1 MGCTLLLLF
10 SIFSPT
16 FEARYN
22 LAPAIIVFFLTNI
35 LFFEKI
41 RISHMKSQ
49 IDSIKTEYQ
58 NLKTELEKPEKV
70 CDSQKMKTIGK
81 RMAELEETIAK
92 IAELENIEKN
102 MRENAEI
109 VNSETEAELK
119 DMAMEENVKLSKKRE
134 EAEENLKKMIVPHDP
149 HDNRN
154 VIIEIRAGA
163 GGDES
168 ALFAAQLLKMYLRYA
183 ENVGWKTSILSSSP
197 NSIGGFKE
205 VIAGIEGKNEFP
217 HTKTGI
223 TARNQNPGANFG
235 VGVYGKMK
243 YESGVHRV
251 QRVPETEKMSRV
263 HTSTA
268 TVAVLPEA
276 EEMDLEINPKDLRI
290 DTFCSSGPGGQSVNT
305 TYSAVRITHIPTG
318 TIVSCQDEK
327 SQIKNKEK
335 ALKVLR
341 SRILA
346 IREEKRMKELGAERK
361 SQIGTGDR
369 SEKIR
374 TYNFPQDR
382 ITDHRIKE
390 SWSNIGGILD
400 GDLDKIINVLEEED
414 IKRKI
419 SA

>member
-1 MGCTLLLLF
+1 
-10 SIFSPT
+10 
-16 FEARYN
+16 
-22 LAPAIIVFFLTNI
+22 
-35 LFFEKI
+35 
-41 RISHMKSQ
+41 MKNQ
-49 IDSIKTEYQ
+49 LDAIKTEYQ
-58 NLKTELEKPEKV
+58 NLKTEMEGPEMV
-70 CDSQKMKTIGK
+70 SDRQKMKTVGK

-92 IAELENIEKN
+92 IAQLEKMEKN

-119 DMAMEENVKLSKKRE
+119 EMAMDENMKLSKKKEDLE
-134 EAEENLKKMIVPHDP
+134 EELKKMIVPRDP
-149 HDNRN
+149 HDSRN
-154 VIIEIRAGA
+154 VIVEIRAGA

-168 ALFAAQLLKMYLRYA
+168 ALFAAELLKMYLRYA
-183 ENVGWKTSILSSSP
+183 EKNGWKAGIMSSNQ
-197 NSIGGFKE
+197 NSVGGFKE
-205 VIAGIEGKNEFP
+205 VIAGIEGKNVF
-217 HTKTGI
+217 
-223 TARNQNPGANFG
+223 
-235 VGVYGKMK
+235 GKMK

-251 QRVPETEKMSRV
+251 QRVPETEKMGRV

-276 EEMDLEINPKDLRI
+276 QEVDLDINPKDLRI

-318 TIVSCQDEK
+318 TIVSCQDQK

-335 ALKVLR
+335 AMKVLR
-341 SRILA
+341 SRILVEQ
-346 IREEKRMKELGAERK
+346 EEKRMKELGAERK

-400 GDLDKIINVLEEED
+400 GDLDKILDALENED
-414 IKRKI
+414 LKRKI

>member
-1 MGCTLLLLF
+1 MKNQLD
-10 SIFSPT
+10 
-16 FEARYN
+16 
-22 LAPAIIVFFLTNI
+22 AIKDEYSKLN
-35 LFFEKI
+35 
-41 RISHMKSQ
+41 
-49 IDSIKTEYQ
+49 TEIE
-58 NLKTELEKPEKV
+58 NPEV
-70 CDSQKMKTIGK
+70 VSDQQKMKTIGK

-92 IAELENIEKN
+92 IAEFETIEKN

-109 VNSETEAELK
+109 VNSDTEAELK
-119 DMAMEENVKLSKKRE
+119 EMAMEENVKLSKKKE
-134 EAEENLKKMIVPHDP
+134 ELEDELKKMIVPRDP
-149 HDNRN
+149 HDSRN
-154 VIIEIRAGA
+154 VIVEIRAGA

-168 ALFAAQLLKMYLRYA
+168 ALFAAELLKMYLRYA
-183 ENVGWKTSILSSSP
+183 ENVGWKASILSSSP

-205 VIAGIEGKNEFP
+205 VIISIEGKN
-217 HTKTGI
+217 
-223 TARNQNPGANFG
+223 
-235 VGVYGKMK
+235 VYGKIK

-251 QRVPETEKMSRV
+251 QRVPETEKMGRI

-318 TIVSCQDEK
+318 TIVSCQDQK
-327 SQIKNKEK
+327 SQLKNKEK
-335 ALKVLR
+335 AMKVLR

-346 IREEKRMKELGAERK
+346 EQEEKRTKELGVERK

-400 GDLDKIINVLEEED
+400 GDLDKIINALEDED
-414 IKRKI
+414 LRRKI
-419 SA
+419 ST

>member
-1 MGCTLLLLF
+1 MENQL
-10 SIFSPT
+10 S
-16 FEARYN
+16 
-22 LAPAIIVFFLTNI
+22 AIKNEYAELKKGLENPEIVSN
-35 LFFEKI
+35 
-41 RISHMKSQ
+41 
-49 IDSIKTEYQ
+49 
-58 NLKTELEKPEKV
+58 
-70 CDSQKMKTIGK
+70 SQKMKTFGK

-92 IAELENIEKN
+92 IAELEKIEKD

-109 VNSETEAELK
+109 VNSKTEAEIK
-119 DMAMEENVKLSKKRE
+119 EMAMEENVKLSKKKE
-134 EAEENLKKMIVPHDP
+134 EATEELKKMIVPRDP
-149 HDNRN
+149 HDSKN

-183 ENVGWKTSILSSSP
+183 QICGWRTGILSSSP

-205 VIAGIEGKNEFP
+205 VIASIEGKNVF
-217 HTKTGI
+217 
-223 TARNQNPGANFG
+223 
-235 VGVYGKMK
+235 GKMK

-251 QRVPETEKMSRV
+251 QRVPETEKSGRI

-276 EEMDLEINPKDLRI
+276 EEMDVEVNPKDLRI

-335 ALKVLR
+335 AMKVLR

-346 IREEKRMKELGAERK
+346 EQEEKRMKELGAERK

-390 SWSNIGGILD
+390 SWSNISSILD
-400 GDLDKIINVLEEED
+400 GDLDKILSALENED
-414 IKRKI
+414 LKRKI

>member
-1 MGCTLLLLF
+1 
-10 SIFSPT
+10 
-16 FEARYN
+16 
-22 LAPAIIVFFLTNI
+22 
-35 LFFEKI
+35 
-41 RISHMKSQ
+41 MKNQ
-49 IDSIKTEYQ
+49 LDSIKTEYQ
-58 NLKTELEKPEKV
+58 KLKTEMENPEKV
-70 CDSQKMKTIGK
+70 CDSQKMKTVGK

-119 DMAMEENVKLSKKRE
+119 DMAMEENVKLSKKKE
-134 EAEENLKKMIVPHDP
+134 EVEEELKKMIVPKDP
-149 HDNRN
+149 HDSRN

-168 ALFAAQLLKMYLRYA
+168 ALFAAELLKMYLRYA
-183 ENVGWKTSILSSSP
+183 ENKGWKTSIIHSNQ
-197 NSIGGFKE
+197 NSVGGFKE
-205 VIAGIEGKNEFP
+205 VIASIEGKD
-217 HTKTGI
+217 
-223 TARNQNPGANFG
+223 
-235 VGVYGKMK
+235 VYGKMK

-251 QRVPETEKMSRV
+251 QRVPETEKMGRV

-276 EEMDLEINPKDLRI
+276 EEVDLEINPKDLRI

-305 TYSAVRITHIPTG
+305 TYSAVRITHLPTG
-318 TIVSCQDEK
+318 TIVSCQDQK
-327 SQIKNKEK
+327 SQIKNKDK
-335 ALKVLR
+335 AMKVLR

-346 IREEKRMKELGAERK
+346 VEEERKTKELGAERK

-400 GDLDKIINVLEEED
+400 GDLDKILNALEEED